1 MTPLR
6 ARLGLA
12 AFAVLT
18 GGLVINLHVLQP
30 PGRGLGTSPEARINE
45 LNGTEMKTASAA
57 PASTSGRPGE
67 VMADRDGSSE
77 LTRAI
82 QRELAA
88 KGYET
93 GGVDGIASPV
103 TQAAIMAYEA
113 DNGLA
118 VSGEPRQGLLQHIV
132 LGVTGELPGASRD
145 RPPAPSTSQGG
156 LGTAAEGI
164 IRSVQASLRRLG
176 YTSSSEDGRLGPDT
190 ILAIRKF
197 EADQRMPATGRIS
210 GELVAKL
217 ASLAGRSSSR

>member
-1 MTPLR
+1 
-6 ARLGLA
+6 LGLA

-18 GGLVINLHVLQP
+18 GALVINLLVLQP

-45 LNGTEMKTASAA
+45 LNGTAMKTASAA
-57 PASTSGRPGE
+57 PAPTAGRPGE
-67 VMADRDGSSE
+67 VMADQDGSSE

-93 GGVDGIASPV
+93 GAVDGIASPV

-118 VSGEPRQGLLQHIV
+118 LTGEPRQGLLQHIV
-132 LGVTGELPGASRD
+132 LGATGDLPGAGRD
-145 RPPAPSTSQGG
+145 SSPAPSTSEGG
-156 LGTAAEGI
+156 LGTAAERI

-176 YTSSSEDGRLGPDT
+176 YAASSEDGRMSPNT

-197 EADQRMPATGRIS
+197 EADQRMPATGRVS
-210 GELVAKL
+210 GELMAKL
-217 ASLAGRSSSR
+217 AALAGRSSSR